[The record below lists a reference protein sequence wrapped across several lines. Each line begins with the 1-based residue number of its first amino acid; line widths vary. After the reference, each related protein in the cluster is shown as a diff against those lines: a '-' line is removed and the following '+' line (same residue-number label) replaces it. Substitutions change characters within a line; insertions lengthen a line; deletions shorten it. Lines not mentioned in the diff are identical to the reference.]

1 MLSRELALKG
11 KQDKTLIQEQV
22 IQKQNIK
29 TTSYLRDLDIYLST
43 LSSLDIYKKNLRKMV
58 KTKKNVDV
66 DL

>member
-11 KQDKTLIQEQV
+11 KQHKTLIQEQV

-43 LSSLDIYKKNLRKMV
+43 LSSLDIYKKSKKNGQN
-58 KTKKNVDV
+58 KKNVDV